1 MSSVKDRTLKGE
13 NAFFVDLGCDP
24 EVVSSR
30 YSSLLWLRGGP
41 QVNLAGR
48 HLMHLDE
55 MKLQMSR
62 MFSVA

>member
-30 YSSLLWLRGGP
+30 CSSLLWLRGGP
-41 QVNLAGR
+41 QVDLAGR
-48 HLMHLDE
+48 HLVHLDE
-55 MKLQMSR
+55 IQFQMSR
-62 MFSVA
+62 VLSVA